1 MKGAKMPK
9 RKVVYV
15 SPNENGDWSVKNEG
29 AKRALKNFSNKIDA
43 VKFGRQVAKNA
54 RLGQLKIQKRDGA
67 FQKEYTYG
75 SDPYPPEG

>member
-1 MKGAKMPK
+1 MAK

-15 SPNENGDWSVKNEG
+15 SPSDKGNWRVKSEG
-29 AKRALKNFSNKIDA
+29 AQRALKNFENKNDA

-54 RLGQLKIQKRDGA
+54 PLGQLKIQKQDGT

-75 SDPYPPEG
+75 KDPYPPEG

>member
-1 MKGAKMPK
+1 MSK

-15 SPNENGDWSVKNEG
+15 SPIDKGKWSVKSEG
-29 AKRALKNFSNKIDA
+29 AQRALKNFENKNDA
-43 VKFGRQVAKNA
+43 IKFGREVAKNA
-54 RLGQLKIQKRDGA
+54 TLGQLKIQKQDGT